1 MITFAFDLSNIGT
14 IILFIIIIGILIAWH
29 ELGHLFAAKKFNVY
43 CYEYS
48 IGFGPTLYKNTKKE
62 THFYLRAIPLGG
74 FVKMAG
80 EEGLEEGMEIKGN
93 NGEVIPNDRILGNKS
108 AGKRA
113 IVLAAGGLMNIL
125 LAIICFYFYV
135 SFNDISS
142 LTGKANSTGFYQ
154 FVDDNEIYVNS
165 EGFIGKNFDIVTGD
179 NVIKI
184 ETKYQN
190 EENYITFDIKK
201 PDDFFK
207 ALDEKEPN
215 KTNTI
220 QNIKFTYIDVSD
232 NNLEKSFE
240 TVRTCQVS
248 LDENN
253 NEVYS
258 LSGLG
263 IIPAYICHEYNALT
277 GIYGAFHFT
286 GYYTVETVK
295 AFARLFTGDFDQLS
309 GLVGIYT
316 TIDEVAT
323 AQTASFGTRLL
334 NIIYLTGAI
343 SFSLGFFNLIP
354 FPALDGGRLFFV
366 ALEAIRKKKVNP
378 NVEAMVHFVGII
390 ILFALMIIVN
400 IKDIIKIFA
409 GVLTWMRV

>member
-14 IILFIIIIGILIAWH
+14 IILFIIIIGVLIAWH
-29 ELGHLFAAKKFNVY
+29 ELGHLLAAKKFNVY

-113 IVLAAGGLMNIL
+113 IVLAAGGLMNVL
-125 LAIICFYFYV
+125 LAIVCFYFYV

-142 LTGKANSTGFYQ
+142 FTGKENSTGFVQ
-154 FVDDNEIYVNS
+154 YVNNNEVYIDS
-165 EGFIGKNFDIVTGD
+165 NGLIGTNFDIASGD
-179 NVIKI
+179 KVIKV

-190 EENYITFDIKK
+190 EEKYISREINNYNDLAE
-201 PDDFFK
+201 
-207 ALDEKEPN
+207 ALDLKVPD
-215 KTNTI
+215 KTNQI
-220 QNIKFTYIDVSD
+220 QNIKFTYLDVSD

-240 TVRTCQVS
+240 TVRTLQITF
-248 LDENN
+248 DENN
-253 NEVYS
+253 NEVS
-258 LSGLG
+258 SISKLG
-263 IIPAYICHEYNALT
+263 IGRNFICHEYNALT
-277 GIYGAFHFT
+277 GFFGTFHFT
-286 GYYTVETVK
+286 GYYTVEVVK
-295 AFARLFTGDFDQLS
+295 SFGQLFTGDFSQLS
-309 GLVGIYT
+309 GLVGIYN
-316 TIDEVAT
+316 TIDTVAT
-323 AQTASFGTRLL
+323 EATTPFGTRVL
-334 NIIYLTGAI
+334 NIIYITGAI

-366 ALEAIRKKKVNP
+366 ALEAIRKKKINP
-378 NVEAMVHFVGII
+378 NVEATIHFIGII
-390 ILFALMIIVN
+390 ILFALMIIIN
-400 IKDIIKIFA
+400 IKDILNIFA